1 MKRNVFSSRWKMMTG
16 GRAWTADG
24 RLFRAQGAAT
34 AKAQIDKWRDDQ
46 RCRGRQLEMTAAD
59 VSHAMDARRLYIL
72 CWMEHSRRKLSPTL
86 ATPTTLALTT
96 PVAPCELS
104 RR

>member
-34 AKAQIDKWRDDQ
+34 GKAQSLSVDRQMGETIRGVVADNWR
-46 RCRGRQLEMTAAD
+46 
-59 VSHAMDARRLYIL
+59 
-72 CWMEHSRRKLSPTL
+72 
-86 ATPTTLALTT
+86 
-96 PVAPCELS
+96 
-104 RR
+104 